1 MAAMEEGLF
10 PSLEQAFRCHIH
22 GVKPR
27 RNVYFVKTNRGLWV
41 VKGYSDRIKADW
53 VTQLAQQLRERGFHQ
68 TVQYMSDIQGQTVF
82 PYNGQFY
89 TIMKAIEG
97 REANNSSLYDVKK
110 SATALARFH
119 LAAQG
124 FPTPQGL
131 TCYRPSIMDKWE
143 TRLQQFDQIV
153 AKLKKREP
161 QNRIEQTI
169 QLMVKEVK
177 RDADQVME
185 QMYKIPLFSEME
197 QAIELGTMAHRDVAS
212 HNFLIAP
219 TGNCFLI
226 DLDTVDNDM
235 QLVDLVQLMG
245 RMLLLQ
251 EYNFDS
257 FMEAIDAYHKVK
269 PLSDT
274 QIWMVFQMLRY
285 PDNVLREV
293 TGVYYKR
300 PGYSARGVTELL
312 QMERKLRHA
321 RRAFL
326 QSEQRIFQRI
336 GPYTYVG

>member
-1 MAAMEEGLF
+1 MTAMDEGLF
-10 PSLEQAFRCHIH
+10 PSLEQAFRCQIL

-27 RNVYFVKTNRGLWV
+27 RNVYFVKANRGLWV
-41 VKGYSDRIKADW
+41 VKGYSDSYKAEW
-53 VTQLAQQLRERGFHQ
+53 VTQLAQQLRERGFHH
-68 TVQYMSDIQGQTVF
+68 TVQYMSDIQGRTVF
-82 PYNGQFY
+82 PYNDKYY
-89 TIMKAIEG
+89 TVMKAIEG
-97 REANNSSLYDVKK
+97 REANNASLFDVKK
-110 SATALARFH
+110 SASALARFH
-119 LAAQG
+119 LAAKG
-124 FPTPQGL
+124 FPTSQML
-131 TCYRPSIMDKWE
+131 TCYKPSIMEKWE

-153 AKLKKREP
+153 AKMKDREP

-177 RDADQVME
+177 RDAGQVLE
-185 QMYKIPLFSEME
+185 QLYKIPLFSEME
-197 QAIELGTMAHRDVAS
+197 HAIMIGTLAHRDVAS

-219 TGNCFLI
+219 AGSCYLI

-251 EYNFDS
+251 EYKFES
-257 FMEAIDAYHKVK
+257 FMESMEAYTKIK

-293 TGVYYKR
+293 TGVYHKR
-300 PGYSARGVTELL
+300 PGYSARGVQELL
-312 QMERKLRHA
+312 QMERKLRYA

>member
-10 PSLEQAFRCHIH
+10 PSLEQAFRCQIL

-41 VKGYSDRIKADW
+41 VKGYSDRFKAEW
-53 VTQLAQQLRERGFHQ
+53 VTQLAQELRERGFHH
-68 TVQYMSDIQGQTVF
+68 TVQYISDIRGQTVF
-82 PYNGQFY
+82 PYNDQHY

-97 REANNSSLYDVKK
+97 REANNSSLIDVKK
-110 SATALARFH
+110 SASALARFH
-119 LAAQG
+119 QAAQG
-124 FPTPQGL
+124 FPTPQELG
-131 TCYRPSIMDKWE
+131 CHRPSIMDKWE

-153 AKLKKREP
+153 GKLKKREP

-169 QLMVKEVK
+169 HLMVKEVK
-177 RDADQVME
+177 RDAGQVLE
-185 QMYKIPLFSEME
+185 QLYKIPLFSEME
-197 QAIELGTMAHRDVAS
+197 NAILTGTMAHRDVAS
-212 HNFLIAP
+212 HNFLIASS
-219 TGNCFLI
+219 GSCYLI

-245 RMLLLQ
+245 RMLLMQ
-251 EYNFDS
+251 EYKFES
-257 FMEAIDAYHKVK
+257 FMDAIEAYTKIK

-293 TGVYYKR
+293 TGVYHKR
-300 PGYSARGVTELL
+300 PGYSARGVQELL
-312 QMERKLRHA
+312 QLERKLRHA

-336 GPYTYVG
+336 GPYTFVG